1 MSEVDLDIENYELED
16 ILNLFRLQYNFV
28 EADLKRAYRMALK
41 LHPDKSGLDGEYF
54 RFYMKAYKI
63 VENIFNFRN
72 RKKKCAYDVVY
83 NAKETDISEDKAV
96 LLHSLNGKSIKEFN
110 KWFNEQFEKT
120 KVNDD
125 ENDSGYGKWIK
136 ENEVSENNEKV
147 SLSEFGR
154 VFEKKKT
161 DDIKLKFDFA
171 WLHHQK
177 SNKHHWQYWLLQ
189 LDNQL
194 LTALD
199 HGHVTK
205 RLGGGKIEFDTRMT
219 LWAGVQPARFDLTS
233 GMGRRLQYLVF
244 IPTKAD
250 NEYLMDTMH
259 GNRNQ
264 APNQKHLQGM
274 WSDMLRFKDDM
285 RKVQTVEFDDSV
297 LKMYKS
303 LGLYSFEA
311 SYFDRLV
318 LGYQIAMYGPEKHMV
333 VSMKDNM
340 LLDIVAQQKKWRS
353 QISMGIENI
362 QLLKII
368 ELAGDHPS
376 RAQIV
381 EDAAMYGWNAQQVFE
396 MLKDMKMSG
405 TISMSKKGIVEVLI

>member
-83 NAKETDISEDKAV
+83 NSKETDISEDKAV

-161 DDIKLKFDFA
+161 ECK
-171 WLHHQK
+171 
-177 SNKHHWQYWLLQ
+177 
-189 LDNQL
+189 
-194 LTALD
+194 ALVKYNGVQD
-199 HGHVTK
+199 TE
-205 RLGGGKIEFDTRMT
+205 GGGGYNLVRDKVESYSSGLFSKLSYEDFKKAHTETVIPVTREDYEKKEKFSSLEMYKRHRDSQNT
-219 LWAGVQPARFDLTS
+219 APPSLQQSR
-233 GMGRRLQYLVF
+233 QYLAERD
-244 IPTKAD
+244 K
-250 NEYLMDTMH
+250 NENVLH
-259 GNRNQ
+259 ARR
-264 APNQKHLQGM
+264 A
-274 WSDMLRFKDDM
+274 FKI
-285 RKVQTVEFDDSV
+285 
-297 LKMYKS
+297 LKRD
-303 LGLYSFEA
+303 EE
-311 SYFDRLV
+311 
-318 LGYQIAMYGPEKHMV
+318 IEK
-333 VSMKDNM
+333 NN
-340 LLDIVAQQKKWRS
+340 KKWWSNLQR
-353 QISMGIENI
+353 
-362 QLLKII
+362 LK
-368 ELAGDHPS
+368 
-376 RAQIV
+376 Q
-381 EDAAMYGWNAQQVFE
+381 
-396 MLKDMKMSG
+396 
-405 TISMSKKGIVEVLI
+405 

>member
-83 NAKETDISEDKAV
+83 NSKETDISEDKAV

-161 DDIKLKFDFA
+161 ECK
-171 WLHHQK
+171 
-177 SNKHHWQYWLLQ
+177 
-189 LDNQL
+189 
-194 LTALD
+194 AL
-199 HGHVTK
+199 VK
-205 RLGGGKIEFDTRMT
+205 YN
-219 LWAGVQPARFDLTS
+219 GVQDTDGGNGGYNLVRDKVENYSS
-233 GMGRRLQYLVF
+233 GLFSKLSYEDFKKAHTETVIPVTREDYEKKEKFSSLEMYKRHRDSQNTAPPSLQQSRQYLAERD
-244 IPTKAD
+244 K
-250 NEYLMDTMH
+250 NENVLH
-259 GNRNQ
+259 ARR
-264 APNQKHLQGM
+264 A
-274 WSDMLRFKDDM
+274 FKI
-285 RKVQTVEFDDSV
+285 
-297 LKMYKS
+297 LKRD
-303 LGLYSFEA
+303 EE
-311 SYFDRLV
+311 
-318 LGYQIAMYGPEKHMV
+318 IEK
-333 VSMKDNM
+333 NN
-340 LLDIVAQQKKWRS
+340 KKWWSNLQR
-353 QISMGIENI
+353 
-362 QLLKII
+362 LK
-368 ELAGDHPS
+368 
-376 RAQIV
+376 Q
-381 EDAAMYGWNAQQVFE
+381 
-396 MLKDMKMSG
+396 
-405 TISMSKKGIVEVLI
+405 

>member
-83 NAKETDISEDKAV
+83 NSKETDISEDKAV

-154 VFEKKKT
+154 VFERKKT
-161 DDIKLKFDFA
+161 ECK
-171 WLHHQK
+171 
-177 SNKHHWQYWLLQ
+177 
-189 LDNQL
+189 
-194 LTALD
+194 AL
-199 HGHVTK
+199 VK
-205 RLGGGKIEFDTRMT
+205 YN
-219 LWAGVQPARFDLTS
+219 GVQDTEGGNS
-233 GMGRRLQYLVF
+233 GYNLVRDKVENYSSGLFSKLSYEDFKKAHTETVIPVTREDYEKKEKFSSLEMYKRHRDSQNTAPPSLQQSRQYLAERD
-244 IPTKAD
+244 K
-250 NEYLMDTMH
+250 NENVLH
-259 GNRNQ
+259 ARR
-264 APNQKHLQGM
+264 A
-274 WSDMLRFKDDM
+274 FKI
-285 RKVQTVEFDDSV
+285 
-297 LKMYKS
+297 LKRD
-303 LGLYSFEA
+303 EE
-311 SYFDRLV
+311 
-318 LGYQIAMYGPEKHMV
+318 IEK
-333 VSMKDNM
+333 NN
-340 LLDIVAQQKKWRS
+340 KKWWSNLQR
-353 QISMGIENI
+353 
-362 QLLKII
+362 LK
-368 ELAGDHPS
+368 
-376 RAQIV
+376 Q
-381 EDAAMYGWNAQQVFE
+381 
-396 MLKDMKMSG
+396 
-405 TISMSKKGIVEVLI
+405 

>member
-83 NAKETDISEDKAV
+83 NSKETDISEDKAV

-161 DDIKLKFDFA
+161 ECK
-171 WLHHQK
+171 
-177 SNKHHWQYWLLQ
+177 
-189 LDNQL
+189 
-194 LTALD
+194 AL
-199 HGHVTK
+199 VK
-205 RLGGGKIEFDTRMT
+205 YN
-219 LWAGVQPARFDLTS
+219 GVQDTEGGNGGYNLVRDKVENYSS
-233 GMGRRLQYLVF
+233 GLFSKLSYEDFKKAHTETVIPVTREDYEKKEKFSSLEMYKRHRDSQNTAPPSLQQSRQYLAERD
-244 IPTKAD
+244 K
-250 NEYLMDTMH
+250 NENVLH
-259 GNRNQ
+259 ARR
-264 APNQKHLQGM
+264 A
-274 WSDMLRFKDDM
+274 FKI
-285 RKVQTVEFDDSV
+285 
-297 LKMYKS
+297 LKRD
-303 LGLYSFEA
+303 EE
-311 SYFDRLV
+311 
-318 LGYQIAMYGPEKHMV
+318 I
-333 VSMKDNM
+333 
-340 LLDIVAQQKKWRS
+340 
-353 QISMGIENI
+353 
-362 QLLKII
+362 
-368 ELAGDHPS
+368 
-376 RAQIV
+376 
-381 EDAAMYGWNAQQVFE
+381 
-396 MLKDMKMSG
+396 
-405 TISMSKKGIVEVLI
+405 

>member
-83 NAKETDISEDKAV
+83 NSKETDISEDKAV

-154 VFEKKKT
+154 VFERKKT
-161 DDIKLKFDFA
+161 ECK
-171 WLHHQK
+171 
-177 SNKHHWQYWLLQ
+177 
-189 LDNQL
+189 
-194 LTALD
+194 AL
-199 HGHVTK
+199 VK
-205 RLGGGKIEFDTRMT
+205 YN
-219 LWAGVQPARFDLTS
+219 GVQDTEGGNGGYNLVRDKVENYSS
-233 GMGRRLQYLVF
+233 GLFSKLSYEDFKKAHTETVIPVTREDYEKKEKFSSLEMYKRHRDSQNTAPPSLQQSRQYLAERD
-244 IPTKAD
+244 K
-250 NEYLMDTMH
+250 NENVLH
-259 GNRNQ
+259 ARR
-264 APNQKHLQGM
+264 A
-274 WSDMLRFKDDM
+274 FKI
-285 RKVQTVEFDDSV
+285 
-297 LKMYKS
+297 LKRD
-303 LGLYSFEA
+303 EE
-311 SYFDRLV
+311 
-318 LGYQIAMYGPEKHMV
+318 IEK
-333 VSMKDNM
+333 NN
-340 LLDIVAQQKKWRS
+340 KKWWSNLQR
-353 QISMGIENI
+353 
-362 QLLKII
+362 LK
-368 ELAGDHPS
+368 
-376 RAQIV
+376 Q
-381 EDAAMYGWNAQQVFE
+381 
-396 MLKDMKMSG
+396 
-405 TISMSKKGIVEVLI
+405 